1 MALKAILVACI
12 NNHCHPVCLC
22 PDEVKLGQGDDWGK
36 GNNEI
41 QNVRL
46 LKYYDSLSS
55 IRLILELHAPLPMK
69 FCIWS
74 PSCTLK
80 FNRYWRSAYYVP
92 GTELGGG
99 HLTSDKVDKAAAVME
114 PTFWWGSQTSNKET
128 NKWTRSFQGEGGRRK
143 CKEGKKYSEMMEHKV
158 GRQTVRRDL
167 KVNKELPHEGLG
179 EG

>member
-69 FCIWS
+69 FCI
-74 PSCTLK
+74 
-80 FNRYWRSAYYVP
+80 
-92 GTELGGG
+92 
-99 HLTSDKVDKAAAVME
+99 
-114 PTFWWGSQTSNKET
+114 
-128 NKWTRSFQGEGGRRK
+128 
-143 CKEGKKYSEMMEHKV
+143 
-158 GRQTVRRDL
+158 
-167 KVNKELPHEGLG
+167 
-179 EG
+179 